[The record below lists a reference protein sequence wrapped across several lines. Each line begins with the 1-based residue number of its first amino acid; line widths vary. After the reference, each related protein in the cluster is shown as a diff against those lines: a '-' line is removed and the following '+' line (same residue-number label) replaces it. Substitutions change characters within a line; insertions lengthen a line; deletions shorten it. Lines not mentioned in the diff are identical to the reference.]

1 MGEEV
6 DGGFA
11 SEPAFDLVATRLGD
25 VDELLQWGL
34 STRRS
39 QCLHYR
45 MRATVDETGL
55 TCTELV
61 TGEVTNVVVCSDWL
75 SES

>member
-11 SEPAFDLVATRLGD
+11 SEPALDLVATCLRD
-25 VDELLQWGL
+25 IEELLQGSL

-45 MRATVDETGL
+45 IRATLDGTGL

-61 TGEVTNVVVCSDWL
+61 TGEVNVGVCSDWL